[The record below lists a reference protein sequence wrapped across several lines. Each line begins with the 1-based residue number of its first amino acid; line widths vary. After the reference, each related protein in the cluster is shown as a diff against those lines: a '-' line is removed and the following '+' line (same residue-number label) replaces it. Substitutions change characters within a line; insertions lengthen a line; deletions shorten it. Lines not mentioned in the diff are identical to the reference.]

1 MILGVVADIL
11 LAVFAVFGF
20 YAALRL
26 LIAFFAS
33 PANLSVALEIRSAE
47 DAKNIDCLL
56 SAARENFYL
65 RRGDALVVLLDNALS
80 EDAELME
87 KLKKRNA
94 TIHFVKKGSA
104 GDAGG
109 CEKRAGDAER

>member
-1 MILGVVADIL
+1 M
-11 LAVFAVFGF
+11 FGF

-26 LIAFFAS
+26 LVAFFAS

-47 DAKNIDCLL
+47 DAENIDCLL

-65 RRGDALVVLLDNALS
+65 RRGDALVVLLDATLS

-94 TIHFVKKGSA
+94 TIHFV
-104 GDAGG
+104 
-109 CEKRAGDAER
+109 

>member
-1 MILGVVADIL
+1 MTFALIADLCI
-11 LAVFAVFGF
+11 AVFAVFGF

-26 LIAFFAS
+26 LVAFFAS

-47 DAKNIDCLL
+47 DAENIDCLL

-65 RRGDALVVLLDNALS
+65 RRGDALVVLLDATLS

-94 TIHFVKKGSA
+94 TIHFV
-104 GDAGG
+104 
-109 CEKRAGDAER
+109 

>member
-1 MILGVVADIL
+1 MILKIVADVL

-26 LIAFFAS
+26 LVAFFAS
-33 PANLSVALEIRSAE
+33 PANLSVALEILCAE
-47 DAKNIDCLL
+47 DAENIDCLL
-56 SAARENFYL
+56 SAARENFYF
-65 RRGDALVVLLDNALS
+65 RRGDSLVVLLDAALS
-80 EDAELME
+80 SDTELLE
-87 KLKKRNA
+87 KLKRKNA
-94 TIHFVKKGSA
+94 TIHFVKKGGA